1 MKIKM
6 KRYISTL
13 IAAAAVVTGC
23 FEENHLEDSLPDSAV
38 YFINSGYCATDTFYD
53 VQKSVTV
60 PVYAYCS
67 GYYGGNPEVDVY
79 VSEYSLAEYN
89 KANGTS
95 LKMLPGNCW
104 SIDTGKKTMSDKK
117 ARFEV
122 TFDCDALKELS
133 DEPDLSDL
141 STYVIPL
148 GIESLSAEVQGSAA
162 KEEQTRMFLSPSM
175 SPMSFIFKQ
184 AGTRDI
190 TYDDILSEDGKIHLF
205 YQVYT
210 PVDNSWENGVKFTFN
225 AAGEDLKYDRLPE
238 DCYTVSASSEAFS
251 DGVSEIDYE
260 VVIDESKA
268 DAVFY
273 SIVATVES
281 EGNFLISGGNISV
294 MNLFNRIAYSQ
305 RKMSIASCNSYQN
318 ETYKAANI
326 LDGNTET
333 FWHSAYNSSHVGVF
347 GNVNFEIAVKMEDS
361 RKLSAFSITRRS
373 GTYASDLKAGYIEVS
388 SDGETY
394 TKAADF
400 NFGTKSEFP
409 WPGPLYVTCEPVE
422 AQYVK
427 IVMTE
432 SNRFAGGTNK
442 LANIAEFNVY
452 YK

>member
-1 MKIKM
+1 M

-162 KEEQTRMFLSPSM
+162 KEEQTRVFLSPSM
-175 SPMSFIFKQ
+175 SPMSSSSNRPGLVTSLMTTSSARTARFICS
-184 AGTRDI
+184 TRF
-190 TYDDILSEDGKIHLF
+190 ILQWTTDGKTVLNSHSMR
-205 YQVYT
+205 QVRT
-210 PVDNSWENGVKFTFN
+210 
-225 AAGEDLKYDRLPE
+225 
-238 DCYTVSASSEAFS
+238 
-251 DGVSEIDYE
+251 
-260 VVIDESKA
+260 
-268 DAVFY
+268 
-273 SIVATVES
+273 
-281 EGNFLISGGNISV
+281 
-294 MNLFNRIAYSQ
+294 
-305 RKMSIASCNSYQN
+305 
-318 ETYKAANI
+318 
-326 LDGNTET
+326 
-333 FWHSAYNSSHVGVF
+333 
-347 GNVNFEIAVKMEDS
+347 
-361 RKLSAFSITRRS
+361 
-373 GTYASDLKAGYIEVS
+373 
-388 SDGETY
+388 
-394 TKAADF
+394 
-400 NFGTKSEFP
+400 
-409 WPGPLYVTCEPVE
+409 
-422 AQYVK
+422 
-427 IVMTE
+427 
-432 SNRFAGGTNK
+432 
-442 LANIAEFNVY
+442 
-452 YK
+452 